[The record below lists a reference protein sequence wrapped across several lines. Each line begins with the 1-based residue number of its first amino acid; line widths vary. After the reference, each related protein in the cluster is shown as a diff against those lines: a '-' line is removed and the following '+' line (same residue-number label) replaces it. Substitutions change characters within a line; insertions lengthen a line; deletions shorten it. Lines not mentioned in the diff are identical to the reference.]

1 MRCCTINPG
10 SQLVDPAG
18 IQLAAAPLLP
28 HLPAS
33 LPANCQMRMGGS
45 IHPFQTSSL
54 LASSVYPFCII
65 HTLSPS
71 SAVNRPWQCN
81 KRESILFQFR
91 SPQRS
96 LKRILRIEKP
106 CMFIQLFKECWVCT
120 LQFLQSLGNKMKH
133 YFHLAGCFKES
144 LPSLPHLFLTV
155 KENYQVVVR
164 KFIVIASCPAAEQ
177 YYAYNFFKP

>member
-10 SQLVDPAG
+10 SQLVDPAS

-65 HTLSPS
+65 HLLS
-71 SAVNRPWQCN
+71 VIELGHVIQE
-81 KRESILFQFR
+81 KSILFQFR

>member
-65 HTLSPS
+65 HTLSS
-71 SAVNRPWQCN
+71 SSVCNRAWPCHT
-81 KRESILFQFR
+81 REKYTLSIQV
-91 SPQRS
+91 SS
-96 LKRILRIEKP
+96 KKP